1 MSIKEGV
8 FDIIGKTIKEVI
20 VNEDCR
26 DYPDFHLFIVFD
38 DQSAYEFYGGEDGVH
53 SANGLYR
60 GMEYAKSFKSCRK
73 ITWYYKDEKGRNR
86 SEDVVAK

>member
-20 VNEDCR
+20 INEDCT

-38 DQSAYEFYGGEDGVH
+38 DSSAYEFYGGGKYLH
-53 SANGLYR
+53 STNGLYR
-60 GMEYAKSFKSCRK
+60 GMEYAKSFSCRK
-73 ITWYYKDEKGRNR
+73 ITRYYKDEQGKNR
-86 SEDVVAK
+86 SENVMAE